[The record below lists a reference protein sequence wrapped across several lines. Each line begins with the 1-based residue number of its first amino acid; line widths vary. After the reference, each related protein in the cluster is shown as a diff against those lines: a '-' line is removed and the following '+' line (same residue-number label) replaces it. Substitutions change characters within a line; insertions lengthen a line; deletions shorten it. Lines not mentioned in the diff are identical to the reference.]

1 MVKNDYSKGGM
12 KVTDVESLNRSLK
25 LKQFIRA
32 HNSNHVI
39 SKIQALISTKSGSGH
54 HLHQEYQNVTDEE
67 SICKSAQETLNFI
80 IDYNRET
87 YKNIPQEEYETDKNL
102 INEVSSINL
111 INYLLLKLN
120 KKLNF
125 KNNK

>member
-1 MVKNDYSKGGM
+1 MKNDYSKGGM

-25 LKQFIRA
+25 LKQFMRA
-32 HNSNHVI
+32 YNSNHVI

-80 IDYNRET
+80 IEYNRET
-87 YKNIPQEEYETDKNL
+87 YKNIPQEEYESDKNL

-111 INYLLLKLN
+111 ITYLGR
-120 KKLNF
+120 
-125 KNNK
+125 KN